1 MPGLAT
7 ELREL
12 IEGSTKSKRRHREII
27 KWMQKKRLLR
37 RGMRCQK
44 CKHKMKFKES
54 VCVDNYAWVCKHH
67 NHRGRKLKRSIRHK
81 SMFSKSKVSLF
92 NWMRFVYRFAQ
103 GLRLRQ
109 VDMINDDISGSSATL
124 SKMAQKL
131 RDVCTTAMDRYQRRT
146 GQYIGGRQE
155 FVTIDESHF
164 RHKRK
169 YGRGRMAGGWKR
181 KKWVFGMLGV
191 NRRGKRHAK
200 PVLRL
205 VERRRRRDL
214 VPLIAHHVKVGSTII
229 SDEWRA
235 YRNALPQLG
244 YTHFTVNHSVSYV
257 DAQTGAHTQH
267 IERAWRMVKENVWR
281 LRGNRTE
288 ELLVDH
294 LRVIE
299 WYEWLARKHRKGP
312 LGRIIHDIAVMYRH

>member
-12 IEGSTKSKRRHREII
+12 IEGRTKSKRRHRQII

-37 RGMRCQK
+37 RWMRCQK

-81 SMFSKSKVSLF
+81 SIFSNSKVSLF

-131 RDVCTTAMDRYQRRT
+131 RDVCTTAMDRYQQAR
-146 GQYIGGRQE
+146 GQYIGGRQQ
-155 FVTIDESHF
+155 F
-164 RHKRK
+164 
-169 YGRGRMAGGWKR
+169 
-181 KKWVFGMLGV
+181 
-191 NRRGKRHAK
+191 
-200 PVLRL
+200 
-205 VERRRRRDL
+205 
-214 VPLIAHHVKVGSTII
+214 
-229 SDEWRA
+229 
-235 YRNALPQLG
+235 
-244 YTHFTVNHSVSYV
+244 
-257 DAQTGAHTQH
+257 
-267 IERAWRMVKENVWR
+267 
-281 LRGNRTE
+281 E
-288 ELLVDH
+288 ELECSRCNEGIARSHVLAAGDKGSVLAPPRWVIGSRDGVWTGGH
-294 LRVIE
+294 RCREELECSRCNEGIARSRV
-299 WYEWLARKHRKGP
+299 LAAGDKGSVLWP
-312 LGRIIHDIAVMYRH
+312 NSHSLDAV